1 MFNNEEGHRA
11 FFILGGEKMREKL
24 IQLFQLKNSWK
35 IKDLEKEMKLSSSKA
50 FVEFIKTLNE
60 LEEERFIC
68 NNHNEY
74 FLIGGK
80 DYFVGKVKDISP
92 RNFLVTDGENKVI
105 VEKKNASGVFV
116 MDEVLVHTTKE
127 KNEVVKVYTHNI
139 QNVTGQFIK
148 RKNDYV
154 FFSDIDYHVNFVI
167 RNQKEFAIA
176 NHIKAVIEIVKY
188 GNPCEAKI
196 IKLLGNAKDRGVDI
210 TSILYKNNIRQVF
223 GKKVEMET
231 TRIPSSVR
239 KSDFENRK
247 DLTHLMT
254 VTIDG
259 DDAKDFDDAISIERE
274 GKGYCL
280 YVHIAD
286 VSHYVKVGSAIDQEA
301 YARATSVYV
310 CDRVVPM
317 LPFALSNGIC
327 SLNPNVERCTLTCE
341 MHIDAKGKVKSY
353 SVYPSMIYSDC
364 RCTYNKVNQY
374 LAGIPMK
381 EYSHVSILLDTL
393 RDCTLQ
399 LMDQTHKRGSIDFN
413 TKEPKIELDERGK
426 PVAITCKD
434 RGFSEQM
441 IEECMIL
448 ANVCVAKELN
458 EKKIPGMFR
467 IHEKPDPEKIDVL
480 MSVCALMQVP
490 FEVDSEDVK
499 TKDIQKMLESIEDEH
514 KRDVISMVALRSMAK
529 ARYDEKCL
537 GHFGLSL
544 SEYCHFT
551 SPIRRYPDLIVHR
564 MLRKYLF
571 ETGNEASKS
580 KDEMKCKRQAFHV
593 SQKERDAIQAER
605 EVNDHKMAEFME
617 KYIGQKFNGTIV
629 SVQSF
634 GFFVELDN
642 TVDGLVSLNNM
653 WDYYQYDELRMRLV
667 GDASKEVF
675 QIGQQ
680 VQVKVLDVDVE
691 KGQVGFTFVK
701 NL

>member
-1 MFNNEEGHRA
+1 MKDR
-11 FFILGGEKMREKL
+11 L
-24 IQLFQLKNSWK
+24 IQLFQLKNHWK

-60 LEEERFIC
+60 LEEERFVC

-80 DYFVGKVKDISP
+80 DYFVGRAKDISP
-92 RNFLVTDGENKVI
+92 RNFLVVNGDEKVI
-105 VEKKNASGVFV
+105 VEKKNAPGVFV
-116 MDEVLVHTTKE
+116 MDEVLVRRSND
-127 KNEVVKVYTHNI
+127 KNEVAKIYTHNI

-148 RKNDYV
+148 RKNDYI

-167 RNQKEFAIA
+167 RNQKEFALS
-176 NHIKAVIEIVKY
+176 NHVKAVIEIVKY
-188 GNPCEAKI
+188 GNPCEGRI
-196 IKLLGNAKDRGVDI
+196 IKLLGNIHEKGVDI
-210 TSILYKNNIRQVF
+210 TSILYKNNIRQIF

-231 TRIPSSVR
+231 SKIPAKVSKEDR
-239 KSDFENRK
+239 LNRK
-247 DLTHLMT
+247 DLRDLMT
-254 VTIDG
+254 ITIDG
-259 DDAKDFDDAISIERE
+259 DDAKDFDDAISIEKE
-274 GKGYCL
+274 GNGYCL

-286 VSHYVKVGSAIDQEA
+286 VSHYVKLGSAIDQEA

-317 LPFALSNGIC
+317 LPFQLSNGIC

-353 SVYPSMIYSDC
+353 AIYPSLIYSDC

-381 EYSHVSILLDTL
+381 EYSHVTPLLDTL
-393 RDCTLQ
+393 RECTFK

-413 TKEPKIELDERGK
+413 TKEPKIELDDRGK

-467 IHEKPDPEKIDVL
+467 IHEKPDPEKIDML
-480 MSVCALMQVP
+480 MSVCSLMKIP
-490 FEVDSEDVK
+490 FEVDSENVQ
-499 TKDIQKMLESIEDEH
+499 TRDIQVMLESIEDEH
-514 KRDVISMVALRSMAK
+514 TRDIISMVALRCMAK

-544 SEYCHFT
+544 QEYCHFT

-571 ETGNEASKS
+571 EHESEKSKA

-629 SVQSF
+629 SVQNF

-642 TVDGLVSLNNM
+642 TCDGLVSLNNM
-653 WDYYQYDELRMRLV
+653 WDYYEYDELCMRLV
-667 GDASKEVF
+667 GQTSKEVF

-691 KGQVGFTFVK
+691 KGQVGFSFVK
-701 NL
+701 HL